1 MPLNGDRLSSCRD
14 RAALLSTAT
23 SNCPQGLSTG
33 TREASRRARP
43 VPISEAR
50 KRHVEMDVEA
60 QKCSNERHNQST
72 GATRMKRKASTFGLR
87 LPPELLEQVN
97 ELAEKTNRTRTDVI
111 TDALRAYLGI
121 QEPQGESGNRLDL
134 MVELLQDIASTL
146 KHGVPQK
153 AVKRALAP
161 RAENRYGSTVEARR
175 ETQRPV
181 VAEISGHYDEAE
193 VMATI
198 RRMREEQRDRGFRYD
213 NKAIA
218 QALNEAGLVQS
229 NGRPWNN
236 DRINT
241 VITRRMPDLK

>member
-1 MPLNGDRLSSCRD
+1 
-14 RAALLSTAT
+14 
-23 SNCPQGLSTG
+23 
-33 TREASRRARP
+33 
-43 VPISEAR
+43 
-50 KRHVEMDVEA
+50 
-60 QKCSNERHNQST
+60 
-72 GATRMKRKASTFGLR
+72 MKRKASTFGLR

-111 TDALRAYLGI
+111 TDALRAYMGI

-134 MVELLQDIASTL
+134 MVELLQDISNTL

-153 AVKRALAP
+153 AARRATAP
-161 RAENRYGSTVEARR
+161 RVEKQYGSTLDTQNEA
-175 ETQRPV
+175 QRPAG
-181 VAEISGHYDEAE
+181 AEISGHYDEAE

-218 QALNEAGLVQS
+218 QALNEAGLLQS

>member
-1 MPLNGDRLSSCRD
+1 
-14 RAALLSTAT
+14 
-23 SNCPQGLSTG
+23 
-33 TREASRRARP
+33 
-43 VPISEAR
+43 
-50 KRHVEMDVEA
+50 
-60 QKCSNERHNQST
+60 
-72 GATRMKRKASTFGLR
+72 MKRKASTFGLR

-146 KHGVPQK
+146 KHSVPQK
-153 AVKRALAP
+153 ATRHAVAP
-161 RAENRYGSTVEARR
+161 RAEKQYRSTTEAPR
-175 ETQRPV
+175 EAQRPAG
-181 VAEISGHYDEAE
+181 AEISGHYDEAE

-218 QALNEAGLVQS
+218 QALNEAGLLQS
-229 NGRPWNN
+229 NGREWNN

>member
-1 MPLNGDRLSSCRD
+1 
-14 RAALLSTAT
+14 
-23 SNCPQGLSTG
+23 
-33 TREASRRARP
+33 
-43 VPISEAR
+43 
-50 KRHVEMDVEA
+50 
-60 QKCSNERHNQST
+60 
-72 GATRMKRKASTFGLR
+72 MKRKASTFGLR

-111 TDALRAYLGI
+111 TDALRAYMGI
-121 QEPQGESGNRLDL
+121 QEPQGESGNRLDM

-146 KHGVPQK
+146 RHGVPQK
-153 AVKRALAP
+153 PTGRATRP
-161 RAENRYGSTVEARR
+161 RTEKQYGSTPDAQNAA
-175 ETQRPV
+175 QRPAG
-181 VAEISGHYDEAE
+181 AEISGHYDEAE

-218 QALNEAGLVQS
+218 RALNEAGLLQS
-229 NGRPWNN
+229 NGREWNN